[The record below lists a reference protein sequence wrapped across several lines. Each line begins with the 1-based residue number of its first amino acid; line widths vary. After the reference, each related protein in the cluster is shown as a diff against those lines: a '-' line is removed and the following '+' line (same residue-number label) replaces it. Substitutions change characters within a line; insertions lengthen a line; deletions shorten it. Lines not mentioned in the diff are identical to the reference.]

1 VSAVRIGPLDAAL
14 RYLGVPTLLAAL
26 TWWATDMGYLFAH
39 TLAEVFSIVVAMTAL
54 VVASTSVSF
63 TRNHFVVL
71 VSVALGW
78 CAGLDLL
85 HTMVFKGMMLLH
97 SDSGNLAAQFW
108 LAARLMQ
115 AVALVIAPFLLSRSV
130 RMPLLHAAFGTWSV
144 SCTLLIFGG
153 LFPVAYVDG
162 QGLTPFKIYSEY
174 LIIALLMTALWLFGR
189 QRALM
194 SRRLFWSMNAAVLAM
209 IASEFAFTQY
219 VSLHGSANLI
229 GHLLK
234 IYAYWFVYVALVQN
248 TLREP
253 FGMLARA
260 ASTYDAIPD
269 PTLIVS
275 ADGTIRQ
282 ANRAAA
288 QRLNLPAAHLV
299 GQSSHVLFHTPG
311 VSADQCPVCQKLSQP
326 GSGFLL
332 ALDLSA
338 QQAVEI
344 HVAPFS
350 EGADDEQAWVQV
362 VRNTSEQRRLARER
376 EALLIDLGERIKEL
390 RCMYAVSEAV
400 DQTGRPMCQLMDE
413 VVALLPPGFVL
424 PQHLHVGIDSDWGRH
439 GQALP
444 HPAPRHLLSANIQH
458 DAEVVGAIHVWYPD
472 GVGDPRTEFLK
483 EERSLLASV
492 ARHVSDAIKRQRSAE
507 RIQRLS
513 YLYSMLSETNRA
525 VARCKS
531 REEMLTALLE
541 ALRSHSTFSMLFI
554 AQQVGN
560 QGLRLTRHHGI
571 TEEAADHLHVVL
583 NHPESPFQ
591 LRRADLT
598 QGHVVFDRIPSP
610 QAQPAAFPEDHF
622 QAWLRFLTD
631 AGIQLR
637 TIMPLM
643 CDGQLAAVVGLY
655 SRESTDMDTE
665 QLRLLDDMASDVSFA
680 LDRFAADQRRVTA
693 EDTAQVMEHRFRE
706 VFENS
711 PIPMQIYSLGDRRV
725 LAINQAHKKW
735 LGYELEE
742 IADVA
747 TWFDL
752 IHPADGA
759 LVTELRGHWLQSIE
773 LAKQGQAAQ
782 SPEITLRSKDGSLRT
797 AKGSVTVVNND
808 AIVAWIDLTD
818 SHRHEQA
825 LRDSEQR
832 FRSMVEQTISG
843 IFVRRE
849 RQFIYVN
856 PRFAEIMGYTP
867 AELVGQD
874 ALRFVVLDEEVNS
887 EAHLLERQIQVDDG
901 TLPSDSTSVPVRR
914 KDGRVIELGLH
925 AKRIVWDDGLPATI
939 VMAQDITDRKRA
951 EEQIATYVK
960 QLEGS
965 MRGTLQAVSNM
976 VEMRDPYTAGHERRV
991 GLIASAIA
999 KEMGWDEPRCE
1010 NLELMGLVHDI
1021 GKIAVPS
1028 EILTKPTRLSK
1039 VEMELM
1045 KGHAQAGYDILK
1057 DVPFPAPVAEII
1069 RQHHERMDG
1078 SGYPQG
1084 LMGDQILPEAR
1095 ILAVADVL
1103 ESMSSH
1109 RPYRPAVGMEAA
1121 LAEVENNK
1129 GRLYDAEV
1137 VDAAVKLI
1145 TERGYVLPS

>member
-1 VSAVRIGPLDAAL
+1 MESRLQPSDLPQPVSAVRIGPLDAAL

-219 VSLHGSANLI
+219 VSAHGSANLI

-234 IYAYWFVYVALVQN
+234 IYAYWFVYVAL
-248 TLREP
+248 
-253 FGMLARA
+253 
-260 ASTYDAIPD
+260 
-269 PTLIVS
+269 
-275 ADGTIRQ
+275 
-282 ANRAAA
+282 
-288 QRLNLPAAHLV
+288 
-299 GQSSHVLFHTPG
+299 
-311 VSADQCPVCQKLSQP
+311 
-326 GSGFLL
+326 
-332 ALDLSA
+332 
-338 QQAVEI
+338 
-344 HVAPFS
+344 
-350 EGADDEQAWVQV
+350 

-525 VARCKS
+525 VARCRS

-554 AQQVGN
+554 AQQVGD

-610 QAQPAAFPEDHF
+610 QDQPAAFPEDHF

-643 CDGQLAAVVGLY
+643 GDGQLAAVVGLY

-797 AKGSVTVVNND
+797 AKGSVTVVNDD

-874 ALRFVVLDEEVNS
+874 TLRFVVLDEEVNS

-901 TLPSDSTSVPVRR
+901 TLLSDSTSVPVRR